1 MGKASIQQLF
11 FIMKP
16 SCFLA
21 VTGRFRVPIPALL
34 LYEAER
40 NRDMMTAASKLA
52 VSSEIPHM
60 DTQLQ
65 ENYQTQQLLLDEMD
79 KYSQAKIAFLLVDS

>member
-1 MGKASIQQLF
+1 
-11 FIMKP
+11 
-16 SCFLA
+16 
-21 VTGRFRVPIPALL
+21 
-34 LYEAER
+34 
-40 NRDMMTAASKLA
+40 MMTAASKLA

-79 KYSQAKIAFLLVDS
+79 KYSQTKIAFLLVDA

>member
-1 MGKASIQQLF
+1 
-11 FIMKP
+11 
-16 SCFLA
+16 
-21 VTGRFRVPIPALL
+21 
-34 LYEAER
+34 
-40 NRDMMTAASKLA
+40 MMTAASKLA

-79 KYSQAKIAFLLVDS
+79 KYSQTKIALLLVDSLASLCRTSPETIRFRNH